1 MIFKKRHPSV
11 GARPGTLV
19 IAENAPPPKVRVIHY
34 TSNDVREEE
43 VTDIEQLREAL
54 SEDSVTW
61 VDVQG
66 FGDEDVIRRIGEI
79 FSLQSLAIEDVVN
92 VPQRPKA
99 ETYGEQLLVIT
110 RMVRLIGP
118 LDIDSEQVSIV
129 LGKGYVLTF
138 QERYGDVLDP
148 VRSRIQGSKG
158 LPFRSQGPDY
168 LAYAILDTIIDGYY
182 PVLEVLG
189 DQLGGLE
196 DVVIVNPN
204 PRILRKLNR
213 TKNMLI
219 NLRRALWPQRES
231 VNSLIRDANP
241 LITDLTRAY
250 LRDTYDH
257 CIQTSEVIEMYRE
270 MVTGLMNTYLSSVAN
285 RTNDVMKVLTIMASI
300 FIPLTFLA
308 GIYGMNFE
316 NMPELHFWWSY
327 PLVWVMM
334 LSLAVGMI
342 FYFRRKGWIGPSGH
356 ESSEDEDLDVNTGR
370 KDRLRAG
377 PA

>member
-1 MIFKKRHPSV
+1 MIFKKRHPAV

-19 IAENAPPPKVRVIHY
+19 IAEDAPSPKIRVIHY
-34 TSNDVREEE
+34 TRDAVREQE

-54 SEDSVTW
+54 SEDSITW

-66 FGDEDVIRRIGEI
+66 FGDEDAVRRIGEI
-79 FSLQSLAIEDVVN
+79 FSLHSLAIEDVVN
-92 VPQRPKA
+92 VPHRPKA
-99 ETYGEQLLVIT
+99 EAYDAQLLLIT
-110 RMVRLIGP
+110 RMVRLTGSLNI
-118 LDIDSEQVSIV
+118 DIEQVSIV
-129 LGKGYVLTF
+129 LGKGYVITF

-148 VRSRIQGSKG
+148 VRSRIHGNKDLQ
-158 LPFRSQGPDY
+158 FRSQGPDY

-182 PVLEVLG
+182 PVLEALG
-189 DQLGGLE
+189 DQLGDLE

-204 PRILRKLNR
+204 PELLRKLNR
-213 TKNMLI
+213 TKNMLM
-219 NLRRALWPQRES
+219 NLRRSLWPQRES
-231 VNSLIRDANP
+231 VNSLIRDSHP
-241 LITDLTRAY
+241 FVTDPTRTY

-300 FIPLTFLA
+300 FIPLTLLA

-327 PLVWVMM
+327 PLVWMIM
-334 LSLAVGMI
+334 LLLAVGMI
-342 FYFRRKGWIGPSGH
+342 LYFRRKGWIGS
-356 ESSEDEDLDVNTGR
+356 TGR
-370 KDRLRAG
+370 ESLEDDDWEN
-377 PA
+377 